1 MRRLTPPAPLS
12 HESGAFPPAMTP
24 AEITTLLAR
33 DRQHIARTARGMSR
47 EACQQLL
54 NAESQRTRPRKLLL
68 RRLEQIISTQTPA
81 MSSAG
86 RDRRKRSDL
95 RADAI
100 NAHRRQA
107 KGNIGC
113 DRAWRDAKLSQIR
126 AQCTEMGH
134 ARIPEA
140 EAEWAYPMLPQDAP
154 KPQGGKGT
162 WTRNTGPA
170 NAARRG
176 VPLHPLPPKVEAALV
191 AVRVLL
197 NTWGS
202 GKHPHAPLGTNALR
216 FGLHI
221 GVSDRSVRRWLDGQ
235 LRPDPTHHAA
245 ILAWAAQC
253 KTAAQK
259 LIADGKR
266 VEGY

>member
-1 MRRLTPPAPLS
+1 
-12 HESGAFPPAMTP
+12 MTP

-33 DRQHIARTARGMSR
+33 DRQHIARTARGMNL
-47 EACQQLL
+47 EACQQHLNQLL
-54 NAESQRTRPRKLLL
+54 ATGDITQQRYD
-68 RRLEQIISTQTPA
+68 EQMA
-81 MSSAG
+81 RMSSAG

-100 NAHRRQA
+100 NAHRRHA